1 MDLDKRLLIICGPT
15 ATGKTR
21 LALELARKFNGELVS
36 CDSRQ
41 VYQFMDVV
49 TGKEIPK
56 NFIYRFSDFDFPP
69 LRIGY
74 YSCRNQSITDNI
86 KIWGYDLVRPDQQF
100 NVQLYLEFVS
110 RAVLYLWSQGK
121 LPIVVGGTGM
131 YLKSLVEPPET
142 LGVPMDV
149 KLRKELDKKHIGEL
163 LNLLQERD
171 PDKVKRMNKSDKI
184 NPRRLIRAIEV
195 AENNLKIKDLKL
207 KFIKQVLSIELLNY
221 MKTVKGVRILWEGL
235 NYRRRKR
242 LYELIDKR
250 VDTRLAEDQ
259 IVGELDYLVKKDYLP
274 HIPAVT
280 IGYQQLIKWMGGEIS
295 FEEMVKQWKFAEH
308 GYARRQLTW
317 FKKQTG
323 IHWFEVNERNFK
335 SKVEKLVREWY
346 YRNIKYQIKYRKKE
360 TEFRIQKNMLY
371 GWMM

>member
-110 RAVLYLWSQGK
+110 RALLYLWSQGK
-121 LPIVVGGTGM
+121 LPIVVGGTGFFLRSM
-131 YLKSLVEPPET
+131 VNPPES
-142 LGVPMDV
+142 LGVPV
-149 KLRKELDKKHIGEL
+149 NQKLRV
-163 LNLLQERD
+163 LLQGMSAQELYTLL
-171 PDKVKRMNKSDKI
+171 VKKSPMKALQMTTSDKL
-184 NPRRLIRAIEV
+184 NSRRLIRVLEIV
-195 AENNLKIKDLKL
+195 NDQGGSPLTISPTLDYY
-207 KFIKQVLSIELLNY
+207 IKQIVPELDVLE
-221 MKTVKGVRILWEGL
+221 VGL
-235 NYRRRKR
+235 TITSRQL
-242 LYELIDKR
+242 LYEWIDERVEHRLLDKTLTNELEYLI
-250 VDTRLAEDQ
+250 Q
-259 IVGELDYLVKKDYLP
+259 KDYLRYAP
-274 HIPAVT
+274 EVT
-280 IGYQQLIKWMGGEIS
+280 IGYQQLIKWMGSEIS

-346 YRNIKYQIKYRKKE
+346 YRNIKYQISNIK
-360 TEFRIQKNMLY
+360 
-371 GWMM
+371 